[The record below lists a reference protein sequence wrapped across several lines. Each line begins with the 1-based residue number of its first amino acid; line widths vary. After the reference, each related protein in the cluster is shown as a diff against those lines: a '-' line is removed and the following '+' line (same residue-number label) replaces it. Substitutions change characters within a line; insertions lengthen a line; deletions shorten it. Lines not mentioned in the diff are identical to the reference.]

1 MKFNQETGSPTLHR
15 HSDNGN
21 LAPLKKKFFLMQNFL
36 GMEER
41 LREFTADVEKMREE
55 FASTIAYEDT
65 FRGQQRQRPE
75 DMNSAEKGRSLFE
88 TDV

>member
-21 LAPLKKKFFLMQNFL
+21 LAPLNEKFSLMQNFL

-41 LREFTADVEKMREE
+41 LRDLTADLEKMREE
-55 FASTIAYEDT
+55 FASTIAYGDT
-65 FRGQQRQRPE
+65 FREQRRQRSE
-75 DMNSAEKGRSLFE
+75 DMNSPEKGRSLLE